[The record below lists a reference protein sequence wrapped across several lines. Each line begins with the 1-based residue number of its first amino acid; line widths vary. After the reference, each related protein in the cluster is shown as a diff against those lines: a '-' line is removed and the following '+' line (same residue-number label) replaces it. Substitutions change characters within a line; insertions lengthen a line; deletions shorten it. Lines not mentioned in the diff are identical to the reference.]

1 MYTHFAHTAPSAP
14 PTSVSVSEVTSSS
27 IIVQWG
33 PVDCVHRNGDIIGYS
48 VQYGSETVFVSGN
61 SSRGM
66 HAISGLVP
74 FTTYSIQVAAETS
87 AGTGVYS
94 DPLIAITDGEEVF
107 TACMP
112 GYILNFPPSD
122 VLAVLFVSSLTTT
135 DSLTIS
141 WALADGLTATT
152 DYIISYLNTDCPS
165 DTYNEITDIHPS
177 EMMYTLTGLE
187 EGTDYSITVTAS
199 LSYGAVEDNVTAT
212 TTTAG

>member
-1 MYTHFAHTAPSAP
+1 MQHIGVRLCLSQETPVEKCMPSLVLYHSL
-14 PTSVSVSEVTSSS
+14 PT
-27 IIVQWG
+27 
-33 PVDCVHRNGDIIGYS
+33 
-48 VQYGSETVFVSGN
+48 
-61 SSRGM
+61 
-66 HAISGLVP
+66 P
-74 FTTYSIQVAAETS
+74 FKWQQRPA
-87 AGTGVYS
+87 
-94 DPLIAITDGEEVF
+94 LCDGKEVF
-107 TACMP
+107 TACIP

-187 EGTDYSITVTAS
+187 EGTDYSIMVTAS
-199 LSYGAVEDNVTAT
+199 LSYGVVEDNVTAT